1 MAKRIT
7 ARRAVTRHEVILVAV
22 LLVVMS
28 VFVWLAIPP
37 PNPRP
42 IYAHVA
48 NIVVIETE
56 QGEEH
61 ALCMRRIP
69 GDATRIG
76 RMILLRPN
84 RPEWEGA
91 CLQVVPIGESPL
103 LIHQDDLEA
112 WQDRLRRLL
121 SASVEQGEDT
131 DGFLARCA
139 TVPLVPHR
147 R

>member
-1 MAKRIT
+1 MAKWIT
-7 ARRAVTRHEVILVAV
+7 ARRACTRHEVLLVAV

-28 VFVWLAIPP
+28 VFVWPSIPP

-42 IYAHVA
+42 LFAHVA

-61 ALCMRRIP
+61 ALCMGRIP
-69 GDATRIG
+69 GDATCIG
-76 RMILLRPN
+76 RMTLLRPN

-91 CLQVVPIGESPL
+91 YLRVIPIGENPL
-103 LIHQDDLEA
+103 LVCQDDLEE

-121 SASVEQGEDT
+121 LASVELGEDT
-131 DGFLARCA
+131 DDFLARCA
-139 TVPLVPHR
+139 TLPLVPHR